1 MAMTFPKDDRSRAAL
16 VALSGVATLA
26 GAAWLHA
33 RRSAYDLRGRTVL
46 ITGGVRGLGLLLA
59 REFGRRGARLALVS
73 RTPSDIARAEDE
85 LRAAG
90 REVLT
95 ECCDVRDPRAVA
107 DLVRLVV
114 GRFGRLDVLVNNAGV
129 IQAAPF
135 AVAQLEDFQE
145 SLDTHFWAPL
155 HLIREALPYLRRA
168 PGGARILNISSFGG
182 RVGVPHLSA
191 YSSGK
196 FALVGLSE
204 TLRAEL
210 HEEGVLV
217 TTATPGL
224 MRTGSHVKI
233 LVRGQHEK
241 EAKWFGAGIVTPF
254 TSMSGNRAARQLVDA
269 CVDGRAHVTPAIQF
283 RLAEMGN
290 VVAPEL
296 SAAVTSLVARQLPAP
311 TTDRQGRIRRST
323 RDVGFGWMEPLLP
336 NAAARRNNET
346 Y

>member
-1 MAMTFPKDDRSRAAL
+1 M
-16 VALSGVATLA
+16 VALGGLA
-26 GAAWLHA
+26 VLGTAAWLG
-33 RRSAYDLRGRTVL
+33 RRADRYDLRGRTVL

-59 REFGRRGARLALVS
+59 REFGRRGARLVIVS
-73 RTPSDIARAEDE
+73 RTPSDIARAEEE

-90 REVLT
+90 HDVIA

-107 DLVRLVV
+107 DLIHLVASQ
-114 GRFGRLDVLVNNAGV
+114 RGRLDVLVNNAGV

-135 AVAQLEDFQE
+135 EQAHLEDFQE
-145 SLDTHFWAPL
+145 SLDTHFWGPL
-155 HLIREALPYLRRA
+155 FLIREALPYLRAA

-210 HEEGVLV
+210 SKDDILV

-233 LVRGQHEK
+233 LLRGQHER
-241 EAKWFGAGIVTPF
+241 EALWFGAGVSTPL
-254 TSMSGNRAARQLVDA
+254 TSMSGTRAARQLVDT
-269 CVDGRAHVTPAIQF
+269 CVAGRAHATPGLQF
-283 RLAEMGN
+283 RVAEIVE
-290 VVAPEL
+290 VVAPQVA
-296 SAAVTSLVARQLPAP
+296 AAVRAVIAGRLLPGP
-311 TTDRQGRIRRST
+311 SPRSDGDRRRST
-323 RDVGFGWMEPLLP
+323 ADVGFGWLTPFLP
-336 NAAARRNNET
+336 NGAAAANNELGGV
-346 Y
+346 